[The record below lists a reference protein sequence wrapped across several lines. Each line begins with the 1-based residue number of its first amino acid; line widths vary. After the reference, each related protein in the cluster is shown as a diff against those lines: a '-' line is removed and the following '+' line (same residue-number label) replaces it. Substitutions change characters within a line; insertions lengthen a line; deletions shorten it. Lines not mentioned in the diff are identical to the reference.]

1 MLARDALMPSLNLD
15 LDFFDHPKT
24 RRLVG
29 LLGRGAEVL
38 PIKLWSY
45 CGKFH
50 AEDGRLAGY
59 SPQEI
64 ESIVGWWG
72 KAGDAVAALVR
83 VEFLDELPDGSGY
96 QVHDWLEYQG
106 HIEAFRQRS
115 KKAAAARWSKA
126 RDAPCSKHATSIAP
140 SITKQSPCSAV
151 QCNPPLAPPSG
162 GAESV
167 GSGRSRQRRRGN
179 TLREE
184 QRRALEE

>member
-1 MLARDALMPSLNLD
+1 MPSLNLD
-15 LDFFDHPKT
+15 LDYFDHPKT

-72 KAGDAVAALVR
+72 KEGECIAVMLR
-83 VEFLDELPDGSGY
+83 EGTRFLHPLPDGDGF
-96 QVHDWLEYQG
+96 QAHDWLEHQG
-106 HIEAFRQRS
+106 HFAMYRERARH
-115 KKAAAARWSKA
+115 AAAARWGKA
-126 RDAPCSKHATSIAP
+126 RDAPRKRSNATSNATSIAQAML
-140 SITKQSPCSAV
+140 KQCPRRAV

-179 TLREE
+179 TLRDE